1 MTLKDIKTAKNG
13 ELLIWQA
20 KAMNAQGNGA
30 NFSQMLENR
39 IEKIQKELDKRHK
52 VTK

>member
-1 MTLKDIKTAKNG
+1 MTLKDIKTAKND

-20 KAMNAQGNGA
+20 KAMNAQGNG
-30 NFSQMLENR
+30 NSFSQMLENR